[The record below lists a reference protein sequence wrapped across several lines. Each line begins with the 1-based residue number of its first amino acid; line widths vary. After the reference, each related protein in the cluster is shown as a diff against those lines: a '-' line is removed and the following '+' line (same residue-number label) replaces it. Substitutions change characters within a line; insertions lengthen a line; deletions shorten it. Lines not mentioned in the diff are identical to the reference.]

1 MKDWYANLDQREKR
15 LISVAAA
22 MLVLLLLYT
31 AVWKPVS
38 GEYHRLGNS
47 ITEKEK
53 TLAEMEVLAVQAKQL
68 QRNARNSAHINKGSL
83 LGTIDRTAKSNGL
96 GDALKRVRPEGE
108 NKASVSL
115 EGAQFDRVIG
125 WLEKLQRLQGISI
138 VSSSIETQE
147 ESGLVSMR
155 LELIG
160 ASDK

>member
-15 LISVAAA
+15 LISVAAV
-22 MLVLLLLYT
+22 MLGLLLLYT
-31 AVWKPVS
+31 GVWKPVS
-38 GEYHRLGNS
+38 SEYRRLGNS
-47 ITEKEK
+47 VSEKEK

-68 QRNARNSAHINKGSL
+68 QRSARNSAHMNKGSL

-115 EGAQFDRVIG
+115 EGAQFDKVIG